1 MVSKILVVDDDFA
14 IRRLYELIL
23 EEAGLTRVKFASNGV
38 EAVKIYKSL
47 SEKPEIIIMDYRMP
61 LMNGIE
67 AMNEIKELHNGAKV
81 IFVSAD
87 ETIQEKALSEG
98 AVEFLKKPVD
108 IYKFQKSIINVI
120 NRFSS
125 NLQL

>member
-1 MVSKILVVDDDFA
+1 MVDDDYA

-23 EEAGLTRVKFASNGV
+23 EEAGLTRVKFARNGI
-38 EAVKIYKSL
+38 EAVEIYKSL
-47 SEKPEIIIMDYRMP
+47 PEKPEIIIMDYRMP

-87 ETIQEKALSEG
+87 ETIQERALSEG

-108 IYKFQKSIINVI
+108 IYKFQKSIIDAI
-120 NRFSS
+120 SKHKSRD
-125 NLQL
+125 